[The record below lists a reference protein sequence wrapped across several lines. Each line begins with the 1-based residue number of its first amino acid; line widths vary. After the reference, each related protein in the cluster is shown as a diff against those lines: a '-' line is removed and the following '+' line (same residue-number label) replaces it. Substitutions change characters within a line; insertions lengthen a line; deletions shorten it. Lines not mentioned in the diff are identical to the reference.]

1 MEAAPLK
8 RVLGHVRS
16 SICNDFYSGE
26 PWGQLRGDR
35 KGVRDTGGQE
45 NEGISGQ
52 ETKEG
57 HEKLRT
63 GTEGG
68 QGKQGVKLPQRGKRG
83 HKEDREQRG
92 QETEGK
98 GQRNTGVDYNDT

>member
-68 QGKQGVKLPQRGKRG
+68 QGKRGKIA
-83 HKEDREQRG
+83 
-92 QETEGK
+92 TEGEK
-98 GQRNTGVDYNDT
+98 GTQGGQGAEGTGDRREGTKEHRGGL